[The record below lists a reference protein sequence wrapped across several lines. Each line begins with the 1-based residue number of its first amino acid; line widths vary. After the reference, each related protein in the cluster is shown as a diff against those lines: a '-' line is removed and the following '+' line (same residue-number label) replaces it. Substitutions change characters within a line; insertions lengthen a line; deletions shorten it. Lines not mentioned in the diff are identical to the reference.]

1 MDIQTLLNTAESFSR
16 ETSPPLS
23 IDCGSGDEDMS
34 PPLSPEAL
42 ANAERPYVCDQGD
55 CQKAFARKSDL
66 MRHRRIHTGE
76 RPYPCTWLNCTKR
89 FIQRSALT
97 VHYRTHTGERP
108 HICNYCQKSF
118 SDSSS
123 LARHRRTHTGNRP
136 YVCTVCDRTFTRRTT
151 LTKHRATH
159 EPNYREYRAKSPTKL
174 GPEAPESSPPSQ
186 LASAPPTPY
195 SAFSSPKVTLAHAGP
210 EPMAT
215 QLPLPAAHPRRASHP
230 PGHLPPLGHHR
241 PSATLSL
248 KGPQPGLMDL
258 PSRRHLPPIR
268 TSTGAPGP
276 STSAPMHTPPPSSY
290 SSPVAQGSPQT
301 NSTARRH
308 YPSDEPAQSF
318 SVSRPQSATMADSR
332 SPLARHHPYHALH
345 LAQPPAAAAPWSH
358 YHRHPHSPSQ
368 PALASPMAS
377 GHGSPAS
384 TSTMPYFPSSPA
396 KAVPPMVRRAPHSF
410 TAGSAGL
417 PHYAFNPAIHSK
429 DAPPFAV

>member
-1 MDIQTLLNTAESFSR
+1 MDIHTLLNTAESFSR
-16 ETSPPLS
+16 DTSPLLT

-34 PPLSPEAL
+34 PPLSPAAL

-76 RPYPCTWLNCTKR
+76 RPYPCTWPNCTKR

-151 LTKHRATH
+151 LTKHRTTH
-159 EPNYREYRAKSPTKL
+159 EPNYREYKAKSPIKL
-174 GPEAPESSPPSQ
+174 GLDTPESSPP
-186 LASAPPTPY
+186 TPY
-195 SAFSSPKVTLAHAGP
+195 PAFSRPGAILTHSGP
-210 EPMAT
+210 ESMAP
-215 QLPLPAAHPRRASHP
+215 QLPLSATHPRRASHP
-230 PGHLPPLGHHR
+230 PGQLPFLGHHG
-241 PSATLSL
+241 PGASLPL
-248 KGPQPGLMDL
+248 KGPRSRPMDL
-258 PSRRHLPPIR
+258 PSRRHLSATILPPIR
-268 TSTGAPGP
+268 TSAAATGP
-276 STSAPMHTPPPSSY
+276 STPTFAHTPPPSSY
-290 SSPVAQGSPQT
+290 SSPAAQGSPPA

-308 YPSDEPAQSF
+308 YSSDEPAQSF
-318 SVSRPQSATMADSR
+318 PASRPHSATMADPRTS
-332 SPLARHHPYHALH
+332 SVRHRPYHAPH
-345 LAQPPAAAAPWSH
+345 LAQRPATATPWSH
-358 YHRHPHSPSQ
+358 HHHHPHSPSQ
-368 PALASPMAS
+368 PALVSPMTS

-384 TSTMPYFPSSPA
+384 TLAMPYFPSSPA

-410 TAGSAGL
+410 NAGSAGL
-417 PHYAFNPAIHSK
+417 PHYALTPAVHSK